1 MLDLEKI
8 DLPIEH
14 RTESWPGVVRHEIY
28 TLNDFVYTEMYDDS
42 TGQFVSGDVKMFG
55 AVSVCSV
62 YAGGSIIL
70 KMPTGQVHDH
80 KSMMMLIDDLK
91 KLDEFL
97 SIFCEG
103 YNK

>member
-8 DLPIEH
+8 NLPIEH
-14 RTESWPGVVRHEIY
+14 RTESMPGVVRHEIY

-55 AVSVCSV
+55 EISVCHV
-62 YAGGSIIL
+62 YSGDSIML
-70 KMPTGQVHDH
+70 TMPTGHVHDH
-80 KSMMMLIDDLK
+80 KGMMMLIDDLK

-97 SIFCEG
+97 SIICEG
-103 YNK
+103 YNE